1 MFCEECSCSNK
12 AALIWPLRGNMPTRA
27 ALHLEKWTVWND
39 IGTPWGRRRTV
50 RGSEQV
56 IRSALLH
63 VKWDTVTS
71 SPPRFLLSPEEK
83 LYKRSQQRPAG
94 LVFEWSSSVSSSL
107 AINIPVHIFSSF
119 FLQSQTVHLCLRFS
133 IKAFVS
139 ILFSSHLSPF
149 PPLLSHL
156 FSLWFMIRAE
166 KIKRYIANWL
176 PLFIPISASRLYRS
190 ALSLC
195 TAEYACVGVDKVLL
209 WRPFATPDATRRDL
223 YMTF

>member
-1 MFCEECSCSNK
+1 M
-12 AALIWPLRGNMPTRA
+12 
-27 ALHLEKWTVWND
+27 
-39 IGTPWGRRRTV
+39 

-83 LYKRSQQRPAG
+83 LYKGSQQRAAG

-107 AINIPVHIFSSF
+107 YKYPCFSTSFPTFLYNPKLSISVSGSLLKHSSLYCSLPTLPHFSPLISFIFF
-119 FLQSQTVHLCLRFS
+119 VIYDQPKR
-133 IKAFVS
+133 IK
-139 ILFSSHLSPF
+139 
-149 PPLLSHL
+149 
-156 FSLWFMIRAE
+156 
-166 KIKRYIANWL
+166 KYIANGL
-176 PLFIPISASRLYRS
+176 LLFFPISVSKLYRS

-195 TAEYACVGVDKVLL
+195 TAEYACVGVEKVLL
-209 WRPFATPDATRRDL
+209 WRPFATTDAMRRDL

>member
-1 MFCEECSCSNK
+1 MEICRHERHY
-12 AALIWPLRGNMPTRA
+12 AW
-27 ALHLEKWTVWND
+27 EKWTVRDD

-83 LYKRSQQRPAG
+83 LYKGSQQRAAG

-107 AINIPVHIFSSF
+107 YKYPCFSTSF
-119 FLQSQTVHLCLRFS
+119 PTFLYNPKLSISVSGSLLKHSSLYCSLPTLPHFFS
-133 IKAFVS
+133 PYFIYF
-139 ILFSSHLSPF
+139 
-149 PPLLSHL
+149 
-156 FSLWFMIRAE
+156 LWFMIRA
-166 KIKRYIANWL
+166 KRIKRYIANWL
-176 PLFIPISASRLYRS
+176 LLFFPISASKLYRS

-195 TAEYACVGVDKVLL
+195 PAEYACVGVEKVLL
-209 WRPFATPDATRRDL
+209 WRPFATTDAMRRDL